1 MLKKYYKEKPTQGSH
16 DWDGEKIV
24 IYDRNCQDAIWEGKD
39 AFWEGQDVPYWRRQE
54 GYWQTWTS
62 WNAKKLMMND
72 IQLTDHP
79 LAGGKTW

>member
-1 MLKKYYKEKPTQGSH
+1 
-16 DWDGEKIV
+16 
-24 IYDRNCQDAIWEGKD
+24 
-39 AFWEGQDVPYWRRQE
+39 VPYWRRQE